1 MDKADWYGVRCFFRW
16 PLSVD
21 QAYEE
26 SVTIWRAGS
35 FDEAI
40 AKAEVAAREYAE
52 LCDGEYL
59 EHAQAFLMGAEQAI
73 GEGTEVFSLMRDSDL
88 EADDYLTTFF
98 STGSER
104 QGSIGEES
112 P

>member
-1 MDKADWYGVRCFFRW
+1 VDKAGWYGVRCFFRW

-26 SVTIWRAGS
+26 SVTLWRANS
-35 FDEAI
+35 FGEAI

-59 EHAQAFLMGAEQAI
+59 EHAQAFLIGEKAI
-73 GEGTEVFSLMRDSDL
+73 GEGVEVFSLIRDSEL
-88 EADDYLTTFF
+88 EPDEYLTTFF

-104 QGSIGEES
+104 QGDMES